1 MRQKAA
7 ALIPSHGIWT
17 STPCGQQAFRAIM
30 VTRRK
35 DSSIPLPMSA
45 WRPPKIW
52 PRTRMSSAP
61 DAINAAVIEAFSKI
75 PTWLERSEALVARGR
90 FLDCDCLLGPV
101 EQPFHVAIRAG
112 RIVDLTPAP
121 VLMRS
126 WRFSYRATSLAWA
139 QHWQPMPRPG
149 WHDLLALTK
158 RGEAALEGDIHPFMT
173 NLQYF
178 KDVLALPRQY
188 AKVAA

>member
-1 MRQKAA
+1 
-7 ALIPSHGIWT
+7 
-17 STPCGQQAFRAIM
+17 
-30 VTRRK
+30 
-35 DSSIPLPMSA
+35 
-45 WRPPKIW
+45 
-52 PRTRMSSAP
+52 MSSAP
-61 DAINAAVIEAFSKI
+61 DAIDTAVIEAFSKI
-75 PTWLERSEALVARGR
+75 PAWLERNEALVARGR
-90 FLDCDCLLGPV
+90 FLDCDCLLGSV

-139 QHWQPMPRPG
+139 QLWQPMPRPG

-158 RGEAALEGDIHPFMT
+158 RGEAVLEGDIHPFMA

-178 KDVLALPRQY
+178 KDMLALPRQY